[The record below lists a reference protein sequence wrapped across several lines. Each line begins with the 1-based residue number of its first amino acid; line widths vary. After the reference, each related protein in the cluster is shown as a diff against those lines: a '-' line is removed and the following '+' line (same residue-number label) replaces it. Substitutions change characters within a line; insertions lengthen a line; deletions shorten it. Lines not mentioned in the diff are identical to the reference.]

1 MIREAGFFAG
11 PSSTPTRVVEELVRA
26 ALPEGAVK
34 VRDRKAN
41 KHLEV
46 IP

>member
-1 MIREAGFFAG
+1 MIREAGFLPVERDTYYG
-11 PSSTPTRVVEELVRA
+11 TVEELPRA
-26 ALPEGAVK
+26 AVPEGALK

-46 IP
+46 IS